1 MALSSADIRIVF
13 MEPAGDEHWSVSMI
27 RQMPRDRET
36 KTKERRHSRL
46 IMSVNAQ
53 LFAEDLKERIK
64 AIPFVSRT
72 DRHCHPF
79 VGKSTAVI
87 LPKNEEDPRRS
98 EEHGAALKNCFDFVV
113 FSHGNHSLSVVA
125 LVFCLHILLYKNRD
139 FGTRKSKLFLI
150 F

>member
-1 MALSSADIRIVF
+1 MKLAGPFELTGMALSSADVRIVF

-36 KTKERRHSRL
+36 KERRHSRL
-46 IMSVNAQ
+46 VMSVNAQ

-64 AIPFVSRT
+64 AIPFVSKT

-79 VGKSTAVI
+79 IGKSMNMI

-98 EEHGAALKNCFDFVV
+98 EEHGAA
-113 FSHGNHSLSVVA
+113 
-125 LVFCLHILLYKNRD
+125 
-139 FGTRKSKLFLI
+139 
-150 F
+150 

>member
-1 MALSSADIRIVF
+1 MKLAGLFRLTGMALSSADIRIVF

-36 KTKERRHSRL
+36 KTKERRYSRL

-98 EEHGAALKNCFDFVV
+98 EEHGAA
-113 FSHGNHSLSVVA
+113 
-125 LVFCLHILLYKNRD
+125 
-139 FGTRKSKLFLI
+139 
-150 F
+150 